1 MCLRQRQPP
10 KPKEDTRQSNA
21 EKCRQYK
28 ENLKKDS
35 EKWKAYLYKNKVQ
48 AQQWRGNQT
57 EEQKEHT
64 RELAR
69 KRQQKRREK
78 LAQSEA
84 TPKKTSTPKKSPTPN
99 RVTRL
104 TQTKLK
110 EKREK
115 DRIRQAKHRAAVK
128 ANPQKFRREK
138 EKRKNKRL
146 EKKAVEEEQKRGKV
160 KVPTTVKL
168 SFKKC
173 SKSAPL
179 VIQTGSLCTRAY
191 KVHRCPKQSC
201 HHIVTDYKVFLT
213 DDLKHDAHV
222 DMLLVL
228 AGKVEAFANVL
239 GVKIVS
245 IYPTKGPSVMRK
257 TFRLPCHAKEKTGGS
272 ILMMYRF
279 FGPQTGSDMNE

>member
-168 SFKKC
+168 SFKCVLNKAKDVLKKHRSKLALAKLALVKKLLNKSDSVLDCSKTYYKRRTDRYSSTVTTYFNKVAVDVPNKKCGQKQKKC
-173 SKSAPL
+173 SL
-179 VIQTGSLCTRAY
+179 R
-191 KVHRCPKQSC
+191 
-201 HHIVTDYKVFLT
+201 
-213 DDLKHDAHV
+213 DLW
-222 DMLLVL
+222 
-228 AGKVEAFANVL
+228 
-239 GVKIVS
+239 IT
-245 IYPTKGPSVMRK
+245 I
-257 TFRLPCHAKEKTGGS
+257 
-272 ILMMYRF
+272 
-279 FGPQTGSDMNE
+279 